1 LRSRPILDGDTV
13 TGHREWVA
21 LLALGAALA
30 LAGCV
35 GGPAA
40 GGSATAA
47 VPPAATVSPP
57 PASQA
62 GIPAGTTLKVART
75 LGDPHITMS
84 PPGIAKPA
92 ISSDAA
98 YQLCLKGV
106 AGCLPEPPTEIVL
119 ALVTDTAYG
128 TTSSAGV
135 DTQNLKNTLVW
146 AISWLGSSQ
155 CVFSGGGAGGPAG
168 SMPPPSAPQ
177 SQPLCDSITFVNATT
192 GAFIYNVAYAHQ

>member
-1 LRSRPILDGDTV
+1 M
-13 TGHREWVA
+13 TGRREWVA

-40 GGSATAA
+40 GGSTTAA
-47 VPPAATVSPP
+47 GPPTATVSPSP
-57 PASQA
+57 GSNA
-62 GIPAGTTLKVART
+62 GVPTGTTLKVART
-75 LGDPHITMS
+75 LGDPHITIS
-84 PPGIAKPA
+84 PPGGAVPA
-92 ISSDAA
+92 ISSAAA
-98 YQLCLKGV
+98 YQLCLQGV

-128 TTSSAGV
+128 TTSAGV
-135 DTQNLKNTLVW
+135 DTQILKNTLVW

-155 CVFSGGGAGGPAG
+155 CVFSGGGAGGPQG
-168 SMPPPSAPQ
+168 SIPPPSATQ

-192 GAFIYNVAYAHQ
+192 GTFIYNVAYAHQ